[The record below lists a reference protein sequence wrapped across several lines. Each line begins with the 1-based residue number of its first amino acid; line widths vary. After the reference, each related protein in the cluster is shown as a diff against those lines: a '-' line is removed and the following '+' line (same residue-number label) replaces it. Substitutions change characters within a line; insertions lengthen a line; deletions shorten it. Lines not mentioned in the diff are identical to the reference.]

1 MTTFSYWDTA
11 IIIGMVVLYIV
22 VTSIISIRLRSR
34 NSEQF
39 MVASRNMP
47 VFVVAILLMSE
58 FIGAK
63 STVGTSQE
71 AFSAGIAASWS
82 VIAASI
88 GFLFFGLFMAK
99 RLYSSGNS
107 PSPGSSRRSTARVRS

>member
-1 MTTFSYWDTA
+1 MATFGYWDTA
-11 IIIGMVVLYIV
+11 IIIGMVVIYILL
-22 VTSIISIRLRSR
+22 TSWFSVKLRSR

-39 MVASRNMP
+39 MVASRSMP
-47 VFVVAILLMSE
+47 AVVVAVLLMSE

-82 VIAASI
+82 VIAA
-88 GFLFFGLFMAK
+88 
-99 RLYSSGNS
+99 
-107 PSPGSSRRSTARVRS
+107 

>member
-88 GFLFFGLFMAK
+88 G
-99 RLYSSGNS
+99 
-107 PSPGSSRRSTARVRS
+107 